1 MPSTIVPESFLG
13 LRTAFEPCFCA
24 PSLGNFVTLV
34 TGWVH
39 CLGRRTVTAVAVAA
53 GAVG

>member
-1 MPSTIVPESFLG
+1 MPSTIVPESFLA
-13 LRTAFEPCFCA
+13 LLTAFEPCFST
-24 PSLGNFVTLV
+24 PSFRTFATLV